1 MSIKLIPVL
10 IFIALLSNILLDID
24 LVSADTLVTSAE
36 VGDNP
41 LLLEYDPNSG
51 KVDIL
56 SRDSNIVNQTVAPWG
71 CTPEITRGC
80 IDMTN
85 ASSTYLSIAIGA
97 VVGALISWLV
107 YALQKRSTVKQDEN
121 LKRLKELDERH
132 DNILNIIQ
140 QFQKHQ
146 EKLLEQILGLEKK
159 IDSLIERKQ
168 NNT

>member
-10 IFIALLSNILLDID
+10 IFIALLFNILLDVD
-24 LVSADTLVTSAE
+24 PVSADTLVTSSD

-41 LLLEYDPNSG
+41 LILEYDPSSG

-56 SRDSNIVNQTVAPWG
+56 TRDSNILNQTVAPWG

-146 EKLLEQILGLEKK
+146 EKLLEQILGMEKK
-159 IDSLIERKQ
+159 IDSLIEGKK
-168 NNT
+168 NVT

>member
-56 SRDSNIVNQTVAPWG
+56 TRDSNYLNQTVAPWG

>member
-10 IFIALLSNILLDID
+10 IFIALLSNILLDIN

-56 SRDSNIVNQTVAPWG
+56 TRDSNYLNQTVAPWG

>member
-24 LVSADTLVTSAE
+24 PVSADTLVTSAE

-56 SRDSNIVNQTVAPWG
+56 TRDSNILNQTVAPWG

-132 DNILNIIQ
+132 DNILNVIQ

-159 IDSLIERKQ
+159 IDSLIERK
-168 NNT
+168 